1 MTKGL
6 CSRVV
11 DSGVGVGTKLC
22 WTLRTRKNYDVGIK
36 NVNKHIQDAIKNV
49 NQCIKDAVENA
60 IFERRR

>member
-1 MTKGL
+1 MTKVSAPEWSIVEWGW
-6 CSRVV
+6 
-11 DSGVGVGTKLC
+11 GTKLC

-49 NQCIKDAVENA
+49 NQRIKDAVENA